1 MYIFTLVI
9 LSRDT
14 YASENGNLTGPKELN
29 KYETIDA

>member
-1 MYIFTLVI
+1 MYIITLII

-14 YASENGNLTGPKELN
+14 YVSENGNLTGPKKLN